1 MGPSKNR
8 KCYHDVNR
16 MRTIEN
22 QHFLKSSFS
31 NPRSEE
37 SDEFFRM
44 PNERNQNSKRI
55 SNEYLQTLHQTIVKS
70 NIFLKMSGAG
80 NVYSFPVSQTR
91 QIHVFWI
98 RQPQKITSYPKHQRN
113 MKGSVAWDHL

>member
-55 SNEYLQTLHQTIVKS
+55 SNEYLQTLHQTIVKKQY
-70 NIFLKMSGAG
+70 IFENVWRRECLLISGVP
-80 NVYSFPVSQTR
+80 N
-91 QIHVFWI
+91 
-98 RQPQKITSYPKHQRN
+98 
-113 MKGSVAWDHL
+113 